1 MKEMRYVVIH
11 VVSVNIV
18 GVYPASTKK
27 EARKI
32 QEDLRGREN
41 WSAYEAESAWIWN
54 IRTNEQDP

>member
-1 MKEMRYVVIH
+1 MKLMRYVVIH
-11 VVSVNIV
+11 VESVNVV

-32 QEDLRGREN
+32 REELESRQN
-41 WSAYEAESAWIWN
+41 FSFREAEAVWIWN